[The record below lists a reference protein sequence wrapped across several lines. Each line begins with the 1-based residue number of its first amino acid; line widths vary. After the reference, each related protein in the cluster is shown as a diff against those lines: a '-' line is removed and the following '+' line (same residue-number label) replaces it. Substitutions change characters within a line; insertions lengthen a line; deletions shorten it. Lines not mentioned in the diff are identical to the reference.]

1 MSSARVCWTLPAI
14 QNATQVDVGGLE
26 IDDPL
31 ADSIFRAIH
40 QPLPLL
46 RDLPDGS
53 TSSATEDDVV
63 RTFTAEI
70 TSNEPLLLFITGAKG
85 TGKSHLVRWLKSQT
99 GSPPKWHVVYVEK
112 RNTSLKRVIEC
123 VLEGI
128 DTPASRELRRA
139 LEQASS
145 EIRTEAEAMDALL
158 MRLNHLVKYDS
169 ATELRG
175 LSGLDEHELAHLRVQ
190 ADRLLGDFTFRA
202 ALCRRGGP
210 IERIVRL
217 AQTGADAQPGADD
230 EATIDEADLHLRE
243 MDLRVDPSDF
253 EDTGQQFQRIIKSL
267 VTNAGLR
274 TEIAALCDTY
284 LPRAKAEVFTGQTTD
299 LLDVFEDVR
308 REIASRGQ
316 ELCLFIE
323 DLVLLH
329 GIDKQLAQAL
339 TIPAN
344 KDLCRLRAAIAV
356 TSGYLTEVETFTDRG
371 IHFALDIDASA
382 IGPEGLRDF
391 VARYLN
397 AGRLDEE
404 TLRTTDAASEI
415 PNACVTCPVR
425 KQCHSTFGA
434 SALGHGLYPFNA
446 HALDR
451 LIALASP
458 QKFRPRALLRE
469 VIRAPL
475 EVAEDEIPSPGV
487 FPSSSFAKTLD
498 ENRRSVA
505 SEVRATIRR
514 ENHDTAEAEI
524 SLRAFY
530 AERPPD
536 TDTELEGIA
545 RYLAV
550 QLTPGV
556 ATGSDPGTDTE
567 DPEPRTPQPKKP
579 RVDEVERWVNGERL
593 GSGLANKVR
602 KFVCECVV
610 AELQNGPYGLPIRKP
625 LTREWKIG
633 SYTLRYTDVD
643 IDRAQGSGPLSGAAT
658 FAIGATDEDA
668 ILVRAILSAADGSG
682 RLDTID
688 DGRWY
693 FDFQRRVRVFA
704 DSIAKLAMRESGPTL
719 DSSLVV
725 LSILRRFSASP
736 GNTVADALPAM
747 FRPSLPSDVDPVIRG
762 FAQETLGLRE
772 EALLIVRDSATAAKG
787 SGKPSVVDIGP
798 MYALLRDRLKL
809 RQVDAAPEGD
819 DDAGRL
825 LRSLATRQSRAARQ
839 LSSDLDRLVNEVAR
853 FLQVG
858 EDLSATLRIVDKLV
872 EEAHRR
878 GRLPR
883 ADSRTDYQEARA
895 KVNPEMMT
903 QYKKL
908 KTILVEGF
916 TSANIWDVL
925 HDPRSTMTA
934 LAQYAAVTTALLGAV
949 ERLIADSPAAPGSG
963 DASVLIREFR
973 GLADTLDK
981 LTEKLSN

>member
-1 MSSARVCWTLPAI
+1 MSGAPVCWTLPAI
-14 QNATQVDVGGLE
+14 QNATQIDVGGLE

-40 QPLPLL
+40 QPLPLF

-53 TSSATEDDVV
+53 TSSATERDVA
-63 RTFTAEI
+63 RTFTAGI

-85 TGKSHLVRWLKSQT
+85 TGKSHLVRWLKSQV
-99 GSPPKWHVVYVEK
+99 GSPSKWHVVYVEK
-112 RNTSLKRVIEC
+112 RNTSLRRVIEC

-175 LSGLDEHELAHLRVQ
+175 LPGLDQQELLHLRGQ
-190 ADRLLGDFTFRA
+190 ADRLLGDFTFRG
-202 ALCRRGGP
+202 ALCRREGP

-217 AQTGADAQPGADD
+217 AQTGADARSGVDD
-230 EATIDEADLHLRE
+230 EANIDEADLHLRE
-243 MDLRVDPSDF
+243 TDLRVDPSDF

-267 VTNAGLR
+267 VTNTGLR
-274 TEIAALCDTY
+274 TDLAALCDAY

-316 ELCLFIE
+316 ELCLFVE

-371 IHFALDIDASA
+371 THYRLDIDASA
-382 IGPEGLRDF
+382 IGLEGLRDF
-391 VARYLN
+391 IGRYLN
-397 AGRLDEE
+397 VGRLREE
-404 TLRTTDAASEI
+404 TLRATASADET
-415 PNACVTCPVR
+415 PNACVKCPVR
-425 KQCHSTFGA
+425 DRCHSTFGA
-434 SALGHGLYPFNA
+434 STLGHGLYPFNA

-458 QKFRPRALLRE
+458 EKFRPRALLRE

-475 EVAEDEIPSPGV
+475 EVAEDEIPTPGT
-487 FPSSSFAKTLD
+487 FPSATFAKTLD

-505 SEVRATIRR
+505 SEVRAAIRR
-514 ENHDTAEAEI
+514 ENHNTAEAEI

-530 AERPPD
+530 AEQPPD
-536 TDTELEGIA
+536 TDRPLEGIA
-545 RYLAV
+545 RYFGV

-556 ATGSDPGTDTE
+556 AADSDLGKDKE
-567 DPEPRTPQPKKP
+567 DLESSTPRPTKP
-579 RVDEVERWVNGERL
+579 RVDEVERWVNGDRL
-593 GSGLANKVR
+593 GSVLANKIR

-625 LTREWKIG
+625 LTREWRIG
-633 SYTLRYTDVD
+633 FYTLRYTDVD
-643 IDRAQGSGPLSGAAT
+643 IDRAQGSGPLAGATT
-658 FAIGATDEDA
+658 FPIGATDEDA
-668 ILVRAILSAADGSG
+668 IIVRAILSAADGSG
-682 RLDTID
+682 RLDTVD

-704 DSIAKLAMRESGPTL
+704 DSIVKLATREAGPTL
-719 DSSLVV
+719 DSALVV
-725 LSILRRFSASP
+725 LSILRRVSASP

-747 FRPSLPSDVDPVIRG
+747 FRPSLPSDLDPVIRS

-772 EALLIVRDSATAAKG
+772 EALLVVRDSVTAAKG

-798 MYALLRDRLKL
+798 IYVLIRDHIKL
-809 RQVDAAPEGD
+809 RQVDSAPEGD

-825 LRSLATRQSRAARQ
+825 LRSLSTRQSRAARQ
-839 LSSDLDRLVNEVAR
+839 LSNDLDRMVSEVAR
-853 FLQVG
+853 SLQVD

-872 EEAHRR
+872 DEAHRR

-883 ADSRTDYQEARA
+883 ADSRTDYQEVRA
-895 KVNPEMMT
+895 KVNPEMMV

-908 KTILVEGF
+908 RAIVAEGF
-916 TSANIWDVL
+916 SSANIWDVL
-925 HDPRSTMTA
+925 HDSRSTMTA
-934 LAQYAAVTTALLGAV
+934 LSQYGTATSALLVAM
-949 ERLIADSPAAPGSG
+949 ETMIANSPPTAGSG
-963 DASVLIREFR
+963 DASHLIREFR
-973 GLADTLDK
+973 GLADTMDK
-981 LTEKLSN
+981 LTVDLSD